1 MESGYERMERELA
14 AVKRVAEE
22 ARVAAEEARRIAE
35 EARATAEEARV
46 AAEEAK
52 RASQEG
58 FGVKTGPGRGWR
70 RNPDKA
76 VFLGAAL
83 KLVEADPERNVRKA
97 AERMWMR
104 GCPYSSCKSLE
115 NAMYLMRKRALRS
128 GARR

>member
-1 MESGYERMERELA
+1 MESGNERIERELA

-22 ARVAAEEARRIAE
+22 ARVAAA
-35 EARATAEEARV
+35 
-46 AAEEAK
+46 EAK

-97 AERMWMR
+97 AERIWMR